1 MTYLKKELET
11 LLYLEEIIQ
20 AYEEIASIRM
30 QKVKKSVLS
39 NRAFLDG
46 LRKLAIEV
54 RTSYKKELLRLDAKN
69 KSHQIRKTNGKSVA
83 VLLSSNTGLYGDIIN
98 KVFREFS
105 TYINA
110 NTGSDIVIVGRTG
123 RRMFELTAKEGN
135 FKTPVYFALSDS
147 STDKEN
153 TNKILNFVIDYT
165 DIRVFHGLFVDMLR
179 QDPVGQVMT
188 GERALDDSR
197 ENIEHR
203 EYIFEPSLEELVAYF
218 EQEILRSMF
227 KHSIHESNLSK
238 YASRMISLDV
248 ATERINNQI
257 TEGKLSF
264 QRERHR
270 IQSSKQNA
278 TLASIYGRIKY
289 VRSNR

>member
-1 MTYLKKELET
+1 MTYYKKELET

-54 RTSYKKELLRLDAKN
+54 RTSYKKELMKLHQKN
-69 KSHQIRKTNGKSVA
+69 KSDQIRKTNGKSVA
-83 VLLSSNTGLYGDIIN
+83 VLLSSNTGLYGDIIS
-98 KVFREFS
+98 KVFREF
-105 TYINA
+105 A
-110 NTGSDIVIVGRTG
+110 NFISSAPTTDLVIVGRTG
-123 RRMFELTAKEGN
+123 RRMFEELNKRAEFNEPT
-135 FKTPVYFALSDS
+135 YFELSDS

-153 TNKILNFVIDYT
+153 TAKLLNYVIDYT

-179 QDPVGQVMT
+179 QEPVGQEMT
-188 GERALDDSR
+188 GDKALDDP
-197 ENIEHR
+197 EVKIAHR
-203 EYIFEPSLEELVAYF
+203 EYIFEPSLEDLVAYF
-218 EQEILRSMF
+218 EQETLRSMF

-248 ATERINNQI
+248 ATERINNKI
-257 TEGKLSF
+257 TEGRLAF

-270 IQSSKQNA
+270 VQSSKQTA
-278 TLASIYGRIKY
+278 TLASIYGRINH
-289 VRSNR
+289 VRTTR